1 MSASSLWVMDENF
14 IGERLTEFN
23 NSWLFTPIADDI
35 LFQKYLP
42 HKVMTSYGKTNYM
55 AAVMFDNSIFK
66 ELNRK
71 INNSS
76 NIEDRIVWELTNQQV
91 FFSKD
96 KKLVAD
102 CINKFLETN
111 KKYTTDLGEH
121 IIDRFG
127 KIADSIIDIWKNNYP
142 YFVFKNTSCDDGVEY
157 WFEKYDEESEEYIK
171 SSLKELDK
179 HVTEFVAIEGDN
191 INFTSNLQFFKKESE
206 E

>member
-1 MSASSLWVMDENF
+1 MSTSSLWVMDENF

-42 HKVMTSYGKTNYM
+42 HKVMTSYGKTNFM
-55 AAVMFDNSIFK
+55 TAAMFDNSIFE

-71 INNSS
+71 INSS
-76 NIEDRIVWELTNQQV
+76 QIKEDRIVWELTNQQV

-96 KKLVAD
+96 KKLISD
-102 CINKFLETN
+102 CIIKFLETN
-111 KKYTTDLGEH
+111 KKYTTDLEGH
-121 IIDRFG
+121 IFNRFE
-127 KIADSIIDIWKNNYP
+127 KISNEIRDICKNNYP
-142 YFVFKNTSCDDGVEY
+142 YFVFKNTSCDDGVEC

-191 INFTSNLQFFKKESE
+191 INFTSNLQFFRQESE